1 MFHDAL
7 VSFAERRDI
16 IMGKRMNI
24 SQLQGT
30 PWHTEQLKRTC
41 NDGSKHCIY
50 NHNICSCKFNK
61 KYFHKECVGKGK
73 CEWFE
78 SKAGTPKVYS
88 ETTYKMEKKETQ
100 KMGNDVESVEAKK
113 TETKSEKFKKL
124 STERIAK
131 IEKAI
136 ENLGNLSNKSIY
148 DYTDEEVEKMFSY
161 LEEKLSKTKGEFKGN
176 KSSGFSW

>member
-1 MFHDAL
+1 
-7 VSFAERRDI
+7 
-16 IMGKRMNI
+16 MGKRMNI

-41 NDGSKHCIY
+41 NDGSKYCIY
-50 NHNICSCKFNK
+50 NHNICSCTFNK

-88 ETTYKMEKKETQ
+88 EITYEKKKKETQ
-100 KMGNDVESVEAKK
+100 KMGNDVESAEIKK
-113 TETKSEKFKKL
+113 TETKSEKFKRL

-136 ENLGNLSNKSIY
+136 ENLENLSNKSAY

-161 LEEKLSKTKGEFKGN
+161 LELKLSKTKEKFKGN
-176 KSSGFSW
+176 KYSGFSW

>member
-1 MFHDAL
+1 
-7 VSFAERRDI
+7 
-16 IMGKRMNI
+16 MGKRMNI

-50 NHNICSCKFNK
+50 NHNICSCTFNK
-61 KYFHKECVGKGK
+61 KYFHKDCVGKGK

-88 ETTYKMEKKETQ
+88 ETTYKKKDEGKEMENNVENTEDKKI
-100 KMGNDVESVEAKK
+100 ES
-113 TETKSEKFKKL
+113 KSEKFKRI
-124 STERIAK
+124 SSERIAK

-136 ENLGNLSNKSIY
+136 ENLENLANKSSY
-148 DYTDEEVEKMFSY
+148 DYTDEQVDKMFSY
-161 LEEKLSKTKGEFKGN
+161 LEEKLAQTKGAFKGN